1 MKELSNRE
9 TNLSMDKI
17 ELFHYDE
24 STGVFKPL
32 SIDGAIPVTIV
43 GGGTGGTSVKFLSG
57 AVAPTVDKGA
67 DGDIYLN
74 TANGNLHQKVSGAWT
89 LLMNLKG
96 ATGATGATGAQGI
109 QGIQGVK
116 GDKGDTGATGAKGAD
131 GFGTQTQYNDI
142 IARLTAL
149 EAK

>member
-1 MKELSNRE
+1 MGNRD
-9 TNLSMDKI
+9 TKFSMDKI

-24 STGVFKPL
+24 EAGVFKPL
-32 SIDGAIPVTIV
+32 SVGGAIPVTVV
-43 GGGTGGTSVKFLSG
+43 GGGIGGSSVSFLSG
-57 AVAPTVDKGA
+57 ATAPTNDKGA
-67 DGDIYLN
+67 DGDVYLN

-96 ATGATGATGAQGI
+96 AKGDTGA

-131 GFGTQTQYNDI
+131 GFGTKAQYDDI

-149 EAK
+149 EGK